1 MIQWSQYWIYIE
13 RDSQELL
20 STGYIYI
27 YIYIYIYTY
36 TERERVTNSKIY
48 LHTYVHRNVTQ
59 ISQKVQAIKMFN
71 DMNG

>member
-27 YIYIYIYTY
+27 YVYIY
-36 TERERVTNSKIY
+36 RERVTNSKIY

-71 DMNG
+71 DG